1 MEIIIGRDA
10 STSQLK
16 ITLGQ
21 QSKTFGAMG
30 CVPMT
35 VSRQHCCLTLNADG
49 TYKIV
54 NLKPQNIT
62 YINGVEVM
70 AKTILESDRIELGP
84 SKFLVSWDWVKSMIP
99 QQVDF
104 RPLKKVWEEY
114 DGHKLDQQIADRKFN
129 SLRGIT
135 GLITMGAI
143 ALSIIFPEFRESP
156 LYIGVYLLAILISAA
171 FTVKAYQD
179 SSKGPMKAKKLTED
193 FQQHYVCPH
202 CHHFLGFQSY
212 DVLMQNTACPYCKAK
227 IKSDFVQ

>member
-1 MEIIIGRDA
+1 MDIIIGRDA
-10 STSQLK
+10 NTSQLR
-16 ITLGQ
+16 IIIGQ

-35 VSRQHCCLTLNADG
+35 VSRQHCSLTQNADG

-62 YINGVEVM
+62 YVNGVEVM
-70 AKTILESDRIELGP
+70 TKTITENDRVELGP
-84 SKFLVSWDWVKSMIP
+84 SRFLVSWDWIKSLIP

-104 RPLKKVWEEY
+104 KPLKKVWDDY
-114 DGHKLDQQIADRKFN
+114 DEHKLDQQIADRKFN
-129 SLRGIT
+129 SLRGVT

-143 ALSIIFPEFRESP
+143 ALSIIFPEFRETP
-156 LYIGVYLLAILISAA
+156 LYIGVYLLAILISVA
-171 FTVKAYQD
+171 FTIKAYQD
-179 SSKGPMKAKKLTED
+179 SSKGPMKTKKLTED

-212 DVLMQNTACPYCKAK
+212 DILMQNTACPYCKAK
-227 IKSDFVQ
+227 IKK